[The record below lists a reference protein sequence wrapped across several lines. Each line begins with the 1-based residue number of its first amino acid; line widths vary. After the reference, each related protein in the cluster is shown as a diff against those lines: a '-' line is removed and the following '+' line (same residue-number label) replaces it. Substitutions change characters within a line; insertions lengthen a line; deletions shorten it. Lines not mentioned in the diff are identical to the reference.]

1 VQTAMLSTSTLR
13 DGEEDESRPVWPNY
27 HGTDTEGPHGTA
39 ADAWMESPRL
49 GLLAWDL
56 PFATCPL
63 AWWAIRSSPR
73 PRGTPQLGN
82 RHVGQE
88 RDGPAQQW
96 ICEGIYRV
104 KADGFA
110 PNHTTRRYPLL
121 PYFPVSL

>member
-1 VQTAMLSTSTLR
+1 MLSTSTLR
-13 DGEEDESRPVWPNY
+13 DESRPVWPNY

-63 AWWAIRSSPR
+63 AW
-73 PRGTPQLGN
+73 PQLGN